1 MAQATYSIRLDQDK
15 KAKFDKICDRLGLSA
30 SSAISVFVSQTVED
44 NGLPFLPHLKPSP
57 SEYGILEEDKLSHD
71 ELMAVVQ
78 ESLNSVDTGK
88 TYSIEEAFD
97 GIAEGRYARV

>member
-57 SEYGILEEDKLSHD
+57 SEYGILEMDELSHD
-71 ELMAVVQ
+71 EFMKEVQ
-78 ESLNSVDTGK
+78 KGIDSVEGGGGRPAK
-88 TYSIEEAFD
+88 EVFEEVLR
-97 GIAEGRYARV
+97 GEYARV